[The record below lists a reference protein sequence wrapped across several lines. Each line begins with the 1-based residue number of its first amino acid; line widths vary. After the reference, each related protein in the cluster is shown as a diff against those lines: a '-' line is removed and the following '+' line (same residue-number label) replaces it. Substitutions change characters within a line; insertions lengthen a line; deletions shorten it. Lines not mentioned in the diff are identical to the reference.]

1 MVRAKPDKCSRVA
14 VRARRLLGDCMLDC
28 LALLCCWAVAGMRL
42 SVLFFSVTDARI
54 ETGASARVTIGIEG
68 SEFTL
73 RLTHA
78 AHALPARRTAQRP
91 AVRAHAPTQPDSE
104 PGWS

>member
-14 VRARRLLGDCMLDC
+14 VRARRLLVGLYAG
-28 LALLCCWAVAGMRL
+28 LPRSALLLGCSWDATASL
-42 SVLFFSVTDARI
+42 VLLCNRRTCYNWYRRQRVHPPPDAR
-54 ETGASARVTIGIEG
+54 S
-68 SEFTL
+68 
-73 RLTHA
+73 

-91 AVRAHAPTQPDSE
+91 VARAHAPTQPDRE